1 METKYYMLVGKCLSD
16 DGIVRI
22 EPCYRLDGNDRVYY
36 FRVENRATR
45 EVAFHKATQSQIRQI
60 LERFY
65 EQNSSYLSQQELL
78 CLCFAKTSTEAA
90 KHPPLKIDGDA
101 PITIHIGGNVE
112 HWGSRWLCYHY
123 YKQGAMECEG
133 SSEGDR
139 YNQILT
145 GLLEGAQIP
154 SDDVPLRCKSA

>member
-1 METKYYMLVGKCLSD
+1 MNLYD
-16 DGIVRI
+16 
-22 EPCYRLDGNDRVYY
+22 
-36 FRVENRATR
+36 
-45 EVAFHKATQSQIRQI
+45 
-60 LERFY
+60 FY
-65 EQNSSYLSQQELL
+65 ENNTAREAIQEELL
-78 CLCFAKTSTEAA
+78 CLCFCMTSAEAA
-90 KHPPLKIDGDA
+90 KHPPLSIEGDS
-101 PITIHIGGNVE
+101 PITIHVGGCEE
-112 HWGSRWLCYHY
+112 HWGSRWLCYRF